1 MKPWLSISAG
11 IALLIAGRASA
22 ADPAGRVRFERDIQ
36 PILTRCL
43 ACHGTGKARG
53 GLRLDSK
60 AGASAQ
66 LDSGNRALTPGQPAQ
81 SELLRRI
88 RSTDSAERMPP
99 KGVAVS
105 PAQASLLERWIAEG
119 AEWPAHWAYRPLQA
133 PPVSAGSRAK
143 WGKGSIDGFILATLR
158 EHKLEPA
165 PEADKRTLLRRLTFD
180 LTGLPPTLAEQA
192 AFQADDSPLAYERVV
207 DRLLAS
213 PRYGERWARHWMDVV
228 HFAETHGN
236 DQDRPRENAWPYRD
250 YLIRSFNQDKPY
262 ARFIQEQLAGDA
274 LFPGDPW
281 ALVGTGFL
289 AAGPWDESSLRDIR
303 EDSIDREIGRYLDRD
318 DIVTTVMGT
327 FASTTAQCARCH
339 DHKFDPISQKEYYG
353 LQAVFASTDK
363 ANRAYDPDP
372 AVAKRRREL
381 QEMLARLD
389 DPAADLNQLVAD
401 AAGVDAYAAW
411 ERDQLE
417 SRRRWQIL
425 EPSSVRSVAGSLL
438 SVLGDGSILARGM
451 RPDADTYTIVAHLGP
466 GPVSAIR
473 LELLTDGS
481 LPGGGPGRQDNG
493 NLHLNEFSVVAA
505 SPEMSKQ
512 ELTWSRVQADF
523 NQDGWSVASA
533 VDHNPKT
540 AWGIYPEVGKA
551 HQAVFTLS
559 NPIQDGTGTTLLISL
574 RQTHGTGHLIGRFR
588 LAVADTAQAGALE
601 PLPEAVAANL
611 ELASERR
618 TAAQQRRL
626 LTHYLR
632 RKIDGDVAR
641 LPSQKMVFCGT
652 SNFLPEGSFRPMS
665 TPRTV
670 FRLVR
675 GDIHTPAEPASP
687 GALSCI
693 DGPKFSLG
701 RDGQSS
707 EATRRAALAGW
718 LCDPQNGLTWR
729 SMANRVWQFHFGRG
743 LVDTPND
750 FGRMGSPPTHPELLE
765 WLAATLRD
773 SGGSIKQ
780 LDRLIV
786 TSAVYRQ
793 SSRHVPEFAEIDGDN
808 RFLWRM
814 TRSRLDAE
822 SIHDALLM
830 LSNRLD
836 SRMGGPSVK
845 QFIQTPGIHVTPNV
859 DYANFDADSPANFRR
874 SVYRF
879 LFRTLPDPLMET
891 LDCPDGSQAAPMRGA
906 SVTALQALAL
916 LHDKFVVRQSEHI
929 AERIEADHSNIP
941 SQVEQAIRL
950 ILERE
955 PTPAELRSIG
965 AYAARNGLANAC
977 RVLINSSEFIFVD

>member
-1 MKPWLSISAG
+1 MKPWLSISVG
-11 IALLIAGRASA
+11 IALLGISPASA
-22 ADPAGRVRFERDIQ
+22 ADPTNRIRFERDIQ

-43 ACHGTGKARG
+43 TCHGATKARG

-60 AGASAQ
+60 AGATAV
-66 LDSGNRALTPGQPAQ
+66 LDSGDRALAPGQPEH
-81 SELLRRI
+81 SELLRRV
-88 RSTDSAERMPP
+88 RSTEASEKMPP
-99 KGVAVS
+99 KGQAINA
-105 PAQASLLERWIAEG
+105 AQARLLERWIAEG
-119 AEWPAHWAYRPLQA
+119 AEWPAHWAYRPLQT
-133 PPVSAGSRAK
+133 PPVPVDAAARNGLGPIDAFIRA
-143 WGKGSIDGFILATLR
+143 SLR
-158 EHKLEPA
+158 DQKLEPA
-165 PEADKRTLLRRLTFD
+165 PEGDKRTLLRRLTFD

-192 AFQADDSPLAYERVV
+192 EFLADHSPFAYERVV

-250 YLIRSFNQDKPY
+250 YLIQSFNQDKPY
-262 ARFIQEQLAGDA
+262 ARFIQEQVAGDA
-274 LFPGDPW
+274 LFPDDPW
-281 ALVGTGFL
+281 ATVGTGFL

-303 EDSIDREIGRYLDRD
+303 EDSIDREIARYLDRD

-372 AVAKRRREL
+372 AVARRRRVLE
-381 QEMLARLD
+381 QMLARLK
-389 DPAADLNQLVAD
+389 DPAADLSKLVAE
-401 AAGVDAYAAW
+401 AAGANAYAAW
-411 ERDQLE
+411 ERRQLE

-425 EPSSVRSVAGSLL
+425 EPVSVRSAAGSVL
-438 SVLGDGSILARGM
+438 SVLADGSILARGM
-451 RPDADTYTIVAHLGP
+451 RPDSDTYTIVAHLGP

-493 NLHLNEFSVVAA
+493 NLHLNEFSVLAA
-505 SPEMSKQ
+505 SSETGKQ
-512 ELTWSRVQADF
+512 ELSWSRVQADF
-523 NQDGWSVASA
+523 NQEGWTVASA

-540 AWGIYPEVGKA
+540 GWGIYPQVGKS
-551 HQAVFTLS
+551 HQAVFTLLQ
-559 NPIQDGTGTTLLISL
+559 PIRDGAGTALLITL

-588 LAVADTAQAGALE
+588 LAVADTADAGSLE
-601 PLPEAVAANL
+601 PLPEEVASSL
-611 ELASERR
+611 ELAPERR
-618 TAAQQRRL
+618 TEARKRLLLVHFLRHKLEQDVAALPAQQL
-626 LTHYLR
+626 VY
-632 RKIDGDVAR
+632 
-641 LPSQKMVFCGT
+641 CGT
-652 SNFLPEGSFRPMS
+652 SKFIAEGSFRPAAA
-665 TPRTV
+665 PRPV
-670 FRLVR
+670 FRLIR
-675 GDIHTPAEPASP
+675 GDIHTPAEPAVP

-693 DGPKFSLG
+693 DGAKFSLA
-701 RDGQSS
+701 RDRQNG
-707 EATRRAALAGW
+707 EANRRAALARW
-718 LCDPQNGLTWR
+718 LCDPNNGLTWR
-729 SMANRVWQFHFGRG
+729 SIANRVWQFHVGRG

-786 TSAVYRQ
+786 TSAAYRQ
-793 SSRHVPEFAEIDGDN
+793 STRHVQKFAEIDGDN
-808 RFLWRM
+808 RYLWRM
-814 TRSRLDAE
+814 NRSRLDAE
-822 SIHDALLM
+822 SIHDALLV
-830 LSNRLD
+830 LSDHLD

-859 DYANFDADSPANFRR
+859 DYASFDADSPANFRR

-891 LDCPDGSQAAPMRGA
+891 LDCPDGSQSAPVRGA

-916 LHDKFVVRQSEHI
+916 LHDKFLVRQSEHI
-929 AERIEADHSNIP
+929 AGRIEARHASTQ
-941 SQVEQAIRL
+941 SQVKQAIRL

-955 PTPAELRSIG
+955 PTPAELRSIS
-965 AYAARNGLANAC
+965 AYVVRNGLANAC
-977 RVLINSSEFIFVD
+977 RVLINSSEFVFVD